1 MSVQQLRPFAPLAL
15 PFLVV
20 AAAWVLVIGP
30 AASAASADAARLE
43 ALRARLASAGVPA
56 DAYEPPAPSA
66 DPVAAFERQVSSGD
80 AAAELLGHLT
90 RLALDAGARNL
101 SIDSTAAAVVVAS
114 GTGPRAAGGAEPDR
128 RLALFGIPLQY
139 SEMPVSFDASYAAV
153 GQFLWSLHSLP
164 VIAEVREMTVTPR
177 AQSASGA
184 PRSGS
189 GAVPPDATVSISMTF
204 FVYARPDAA
213 PALIVQDEA
222 AR

>member
-1 MSVQQLRPFAPLAL
+1 VQQLRPFVPLAL
-15 PFLVV
+15 PFLIV

-30 AASAASADAARLE
+30 AGSAASKDAARLD
-43 ALRARLASAGVPA
+43 ALRARLASARGAADGHEPA
-56 DAYEPPAPSA
+56 APAV
-66 DPVAAFERQVSSGD
+66 DPVAAFERQVSSRD

-90 RLALDAGARNL
+90 RLALSAGARNL
-101 SIDSTAAAVVVAS
+101 SIDSTAAPVVVAS

-164 VIAEVREMTVTPR
+164 VVAEVREMTVTPR
-177 AQSASGA
+177 AQSQGGVQLS
-184 PRSGS
+184 RS
-189 GAVPPDATVSISMTF
+189 GAVPADATVSVSLTL

-213 PALIVQDEA
+213 PVPMAQEEA